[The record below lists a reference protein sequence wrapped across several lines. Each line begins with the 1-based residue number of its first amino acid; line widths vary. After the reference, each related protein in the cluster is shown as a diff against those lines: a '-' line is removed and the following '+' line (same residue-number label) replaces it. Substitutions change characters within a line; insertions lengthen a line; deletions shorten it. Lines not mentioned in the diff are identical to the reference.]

1 MIVAYHD
8 VHSVAKLTEI
18 YKVVSAHGVKTFV
31 VSRAQGGAAQSGIP
45 EISVR
50 AFQDGVKLL
59 VVPDIRDAIEILKPS
74 KVIVLSKRAEKP
86 LDPSEVDENTLLVV
100 TGTEPDVSKW
110 DEIGELRYVEPR
122 EVGDIGR
129 ITIALCVLRGM
140 MRPTS
145 NER

>member
-18 YKVVSAHGVKTFV
+18 YKTISAYGIKTFV
-31 VSRAQGGAAQSGIP
+31 ISRAQGGAAQSGIP

-74 KVIVLSKRAEKP
+74 KVIILSKRAEKP
-86 LDPSEVDENTLLVV
+86 FNPEEIDENTLIVV

-110 DEIGELRYVEPR
+110 DEVGELRYVEPR
-122 EVGDIGR
+122 NVGDIGK
-129 ITIALCVLRGM
+129 ITIALCTLRGM

-145 NER
+145 NEG